1 MRAALAEIPAG
12 TTLYDVYVRK
22 TLEDPLER
30 IGSLETQG
38 PFVASCYG
46 DEKLFFQHMRHRHVS
61 NHVSVSMAA
70 AK

>member
-1 MRAALAEIPAG
+1 MRTALAEIPAG

-22 TLEDPLER
+22 ILEDPLER

-38 PFVASCYG
+38 PFVASSYG

-61 NHVSVSMAA
+61 SHVSVSMAPA
-70 AK
+70 Q